1 MRKPR
6 AVSGATVLEQD
17 VVKPLE
23 IGVLQ
28 YAHDTLV
35 NVNTSKEQRPQVV
48 FVDEIACGYPDDLDA
63 SLSGS
68 RRVCEIE
75 ALLFRPLP
83 KVFVIAD
90 DGWRL
95 VFAGLSPPVG
105 LFSGRH
111 VELSFPGQW
120 ENLKDKEF
128 DVIKYEILFPYLIQK
143 PPLTCNSTPQKSL
156 WRPLHGPNFDWP
168 LTLLDFAS
176 VEPDDMILN
185 DDLHRDRAMEN
196 TLLHFNEKHRW
207 YFVNG
212 QTVDD
217 VLVFRIVD
225 STGKRA
231 SKFIFFNSFSHFP
244 LHETNCQSCVCG

>member
-1 MRKPR
+1 MEREPKPQVRKRDPAFPSPG
-6 AVSGATVLEQD
+6 AVSIVSHEQPAGVPHSD
-17 VVKPLE
+17 FSVGGLPLQ
-23 IGVLQ
+23 I
-28 YAHDTLV
+28 
-35 NVNTSKEQRPQVV
+35 
-48 FVDEIACGYPDDLDA
+48 
-63 SLSGS
+63 
-68 RRVCEIE
+68 
-75 ALLFRPLP
+75 
-83 KVFVIAD
+83 
-90 DGWRL
+90 
-95 VFAGLSPPVG
+95 
-105 LFSGRH
+105 
-111 VELSFPGQW
+111 ELSFPGQW

-128 DVIKYEILFPYLIQK
+128 DVI
-143 PPLTCNSTPQKSL
+143 NL

-231 SKFIFFNSFSHFP
+231 RGFHCAANNPNTPPGQMRTSI
-244 LHETNCQSCVCG
+244 EIRIVAVR